1 MNNYDDKK
9 INYQAFKNIN
19 EININNEI
27 YEKIKNINET
37 TDLKNKIISILD
49 LYTNINKD
57 NYEINKN
64 INTKKEKEKEND
76 IITINNK
83 EKLNKMT
90 IVYNRKK
97 KNIIKLFGK
106 DFVSNN
112 IDNCYLLIDGVQKT
126 LCENYIFSIYEI
138 QRFEIELIETKPI
151 TDMQYMFCRCD
162 LLESLPD
169 ISNWDMKNVTI
180 YLICLRNANH

>member
-1 MNNYDDKK
+1 
-9 INYQAFKNIN
+9 
-19 EININNEI
+19 
-27 YEKIKNINET
+27 
-37 TDLKNKIISILD
+37 
-49 LYTNINKD
+49 
-57 NYEINKN
+57 
-64 INTKKEKEKEND
+64 
-76 IITINNK
+76 
-83 EKLNKMT
+83 MT

-112 IDNCYLLIDGVQKT
+112 IDNCYLLIDGVQKS

-151 TDMQYMFCRCD
+151 ADMQYMFCRCD